1 MKVVVALVAG
11 LLFGSGLLLSGM
23 ADPARVLAFLDLAAG
38 SSPLL
43 ALTMAAAIAV
53 AAPAFWLAR
62 RRGQALDGTPVSP
75 LNRAPID
82 TRLVGGSVVFG
93 IGWGLSGICPA
104 PGLLLAAAR
113 VPGGEIFL
121 IGLVVGIYAVDSIAQ
136 RRAEAS
142 RLQCAGPENGLNP
155 HAS

>member
-1 MKVVVALVAG
+1 MRVLIALAAG

-23 ADPARVLAFLDLAAG
+23 ADPGRVLSFLDVAAG

-62 RRGQALDGTPVSP
+62 QRSRALDGTPVSP
-75 LNRAPID
+75 VNRAPID
-82 TRLVGGSVVFG
+82 ARLVGGSVLFG

-104 PGLLLAAAR
+104 PGVLLAAAGI
-113 VPGGEIFL
+113 PGAETFL

-142 RLQCAGPENGLNP
+142 RLQCAGPDDSLNP
-155 HAS
+155 QAP